1 MEPMGRVT
9 ALNCA
14 LLNSADPKAELGP
27 RNQDADM
34 GVSENRG
41 TLFVGPYNN
50 NNNKDPTI

>member
-41 TLFVGPYNN
+41 TLFVGPYN
-50 NNNKDPTI
+50 KDPTI